1 MLPGNGLRHLVI
13 EVHRVTSKLLV
24 NELRHIEKCWLNA
37 DRSAHVEKKT
47 LGKMTAILLKWDA
60 TRQLPAERTHTL
72 AQWTNRQTEDDTTS
86 HRCLCKSPPP
96 DIRAGRRTTTHR
108 GSARTGFPFS
118 FFFFFLDSAAMRA
131 ILIISLKLY
140 GRKICPPTTL
150 MEWIYYVAKQQCL
163 GLKSKMVSLK
173 RKQKF
178 RWLFLFPI

>member
-37 DRSAHVEKKT
+37 ERSHHVEKKT

-72 AQWTNRQTEDDTTS
+72 TQWTNRQREDDTTS
-86 HRCLCKSPPP
+86 HRCLCCPP
-96 DIRAGRRTTTHR
+96 IRAGRLTTTHQVVLEQV
-108 GSARTGFPFS
+108 FL
-118 FFFFFLDSAAMRA
+118 FFFFLGLSSHESYFNN
-131 ILIISLKLY
+131 LSETLWP
-140 GRKICPPTTL
+140 KICPPTTL
-150 MEWIYYVAKQQCL
+150 MELIYYVSKQQCL
-163 GLKSKMVSLK
+163 GLKSKMVSFK

-178 RWLFLFPI
+178 RWPFLFAI